1 MTTLL
6 GLAAVVALIAA
17 NGYFVAAEFGYV
29 AADRNGLEAAAAAG
43 DRRAGRAVRVL
54 KRLSFMLSGAQFGI
68 TVTSLAVGFIAEPV
82 FREVFEPLLDALGVP
97 ADRRAPIAIGAGFVI
112 ATLAQMLFGELAP
125 KNLAIARPE
134 PIARRLGASM
144 LGFLRYAGPIVRL
157 FDGASN
163 RLLRR
168 VGIEPVEE
176 LHGVVDL
183 RELDVIVEES
193 ASEGSLD
200 LAQAK
205 LLERALVFPDLSASE
220 VATPRRRVVTIPA
233 DASGTDLRDLIAS
246 AHSRFP
252 VVDAEGD
259 VVGVVHAR
267 SLLGIPRAAWATTS
281 VSAMMEEP
289 VFVPE
294 TLRLPRVLETLRDS
308 GSELAVVLDEH
319 GDFTGILTDEDLVEE
334 LVGDISDETDPS
346 APVLAMVGEGRWVVP
361 GSWRPDEVARDLGV
375 FLPEG
380 EYETVAGLILD
391 RLGRLAV
398 VGDRV
403 EVDGVTLIVT
413 GLDGRAIAHVELVV
427 AHDRSSGSDAEA

>member
-183 RELDVIVEES
+183 R
-193 ASEGSLD
+193 
-200 LAQAK
+200 
-205 LLERALVFPDLSASE
+205 
-220 VATPRRRVVTIPA
+220 
-233 DASGTDLRDLIAS
+233 
-246 AHSRFP
+246 
-252 VVDAEGD
+252 
-259 VVGVVHAR
+259 
-267 SLLGIPRAAWATTS
+267 
-281 VSAMMEEP
+281 
-289 VFVPE
+289 
-294 TLRLPRVLETLRDS
+294 
-308 GSELAVVLDEH
+308 
-319 GDFTGILTDEDLVEE
+319 
-334 LVGDISDETDPS
+334 
-346 APVLAMVGEGRWVVP
+346 
-361 GSWRPDEVARDLGV
+361 
-375 FLPEG
+375 
-380 EYETVAGLILD
+380 
-391 RLGRLAV
+391 
-398 VGDRV
+398 
-403 EVDGVTLIVT
+403 
-413 GLDGRAIAHVELVV
+413 
-427 AHDRSSGSDAEA
+427 